1 MNLDPLDPFPGTAV
15 KQGLNNCP
23 VPVFYNPNEERGLS
37 RFIVPVLGILVFL
50 ATAGATCNSQ
60 VSEKARKQGEI
71 HLELSQ
77 NYMKDGDLVSA
88 RREALLAVEKD
99 PANYEAH
106 YALAYVFGQMDD
118 YKNGIKHARLAI
130 KHAERYP
137 EAQNLLG
144 VLLLNN
150 GNFDEAIEVLS
161 KLTEDFL
168 YPTPHLAYGNL
179 GQAYYKKGEHDKA
192 VKALKKAVQ
201 LQPFFCLGFYRLGV
215 VYSDMKRYK
224 DALESLESCVSI
236 EDQWGDCARF
246 QEAFIL
252 MGDIR
257 MKLETPDLALEDYRR
272 CFELNPNNATG
283 IKCKKKINELRSL
296 FEDDSTDETE
306 GEE

>member
-1 MNLDPLDPFPGTAV
+1 MFHNL
-15 KQGLNNCP
+15 
-23 VPVFYNPNEERGLS
+23 NEERGLS
-37 RFIVPVLGILVFL
+37 RFIVPVLGVLSFL
-50 ATAGATCNSQ
+50 AFAGATCNSQ
-60 VSEKARKQGEI
+60 VTEKARKQSEI

-77 NYMKDGDLVSA
+77 NYMKEGDFISA

-130 KHAERYP
+130 KHAPRYP

-144 VLLLNN
+144 VLLLNE
-150 GNFDEAIEVLS
+150 GSLDEAIEVLL

-179 GQAYYKKGEHDKA
+179 GQAYYKKGELDKA
-192 VKALKKAVQ
+192 IKALKKAVQ
-201 LQPFFCLGFYRLGV
+201 LQPLFCLGYYRLGV
-215 VYSDMKRYK
+215 VFSDMERYK
-224 DALESLESCVSI
+224 DALESLEACVTI

-257 MKLETPDLALEDYRR
+257 MKLDTPDLALENYSR

-283 IKCKKKINELRSL
+283 IKCKKKMNELKGSL
-296 FEDDSTDETE
+296 EDDSTDEN
-306 GEE
+306 EENEQ

>member
-1 MNLDPLDPFPGTAV
+1 MVPFKSAGRMQNKCPFP
-15 KQGLNNCP
+15 
-23 VPVFYNPNEERGLS
+23 VFCNPNEERGLS
-37 RFIVPVLGILVFL
+37 RTIVPVLGILAAL
-50 ATAGATCNSQ
+50 AFSGATCNSQ
-60 VSEKARKQGEI
+60 VTDKARKQSEI

-77 NYMKDGDLVSA
+77 NYMKEGDLVSA

-118 YKNGIKHARLAI
+118 YENGIKHARLAI
-130 KHAERYP
+130 KHADRYP

-144 VLLLNN
+144 VLLMNN
-150 GNFDEAIEVLS
+150 GNLDEAIEVLV

-179 GQAYYKKGEHDKA
+179 GQAYCKKGEYDKA

-201 LQPFFCLGFYRLGV
+201 LQPLFCLGYYRLGV
-215 VYSDMKRYK
+215 AYSDMERYK
-224 DALESLESCVSI
+224 DALESLETCVSI

-257 MKLETPDLALEDYRR
+257 MKLDTPDLALEDYSR

-283 IKCKKKINELRSL
+283 IKCKKKMNELKSL
-296 FEDDSTDETE
+296 VEDDSPDETE
-306 GEE
+306 DQE